1 VPKTQVY
8 FDMIYLTK
16 YLEQKNMGKYKYNVY
31 SLNNP
36 AAVKS
41 FFSVKYSE

>member
-1 VPKTQVY
+1 
-8 FDMIYLTK
+8 
-16 YLEQKNMGKYKYNVY
+16 MGKYKYNVY

-41 FFSVKYSE
+41 FFSVKYSEWKF